1 MPTSNAEA
9 AAFGLQA
16 GLGVTAGDVNA
27 IRSMGYES
35 WLNAEMAQPLGETG
49 VSFLLDQGYDA
60 ITTDQFFFRRALV
73 DYALYKQLM
82 SGENNVRRKVAL
94 ALSQM
99 FVVSVN
105 GVNMQWRG
113 IGVTDYWDMLVRNA
127 FGNFRD
133 LLEDVTLHP
142 AMAEY
147 LTMLGSR
154 RADERSGRRPD
165 ENYAREIMQLFT
177 IGLYE
182 LNLDGTL
189 RLGGNGQPIE
199 TYDNDD
205 VTGLSEVFTGY
216 QHDYTDVG
224 ENPHPSGDSYSVF
237 TPQVMLQR
245 VTSDSSKWRFPRTDN
260 FHADTETSFLGTTVP
275 AGTDAPNSLRIAL
288 DTLFAHPNVGPFFA
302 KQMIQRLVTSNP
314 SPAYVERVAS
324 VFNDNG
330 QGERGDMGATFKAI
344 LLDQEALNPNRLAD
358 PSFGKVRE
366 PMLRLVQW
374 GRTFKAD
381 SPSGQWL
388 VADLSDSATRLGQS
402 PMRSPSVFNF
412 YRPGYVPPNT
422 AIATNDLV
430 APEFAIVNESSIA
443 GYVNFMERV
452 IEGRGWQ
459 LNDVRADYTSE
470 LNLVDDI
477 DALLERIDVLLTGG
491 QLRASTLSTI
501 SSALS
506 ATSLDETISEEDR
519 LRRVHTAILLVMAS
533 PDYLVQ
539 K

>member
-73 DYALYKQLM
+73 DYALHKQLM

-105 GVNMQWRG
+105 GVNTQWRG

-216 QHDYTDVG
+216 QHDYTNVG
-224 ENPHPSGDSYSVF
+224 ENPHPGGDSYPVF
-237 TPQVMLQR
+237 TPQLMLQR

-288 DTLFAHPNVGPFFA
+288 DTLFTHPNVGPFFA

-366 PMLRLVQW
+366 PMLRLIQW
-374 GRTFKAD
+374 GRTFKAN
-381 SPSGQWL
+381 SPSGEWL

-422 AIATNDLV
+422 AIA
-430 APEFAIVNESSIA
+430 A
-443 GYVNFMERV
+443 
-452 IEGRGWQ
+452 
-459 LNDVRADYTSE
+459 
-470 LNLVDDI
+470 
-477 DALLERIDVLLTGG
+477 
-491 QLRASTLSTI
+491 
-501 SSALS
+501 
-506 ATSLDETISEEDR
+506 
-519 LRRVHTAILLVMAS
+519 
-533 PDYLVQ
+533 
-539 K
+539 

>member
-1 MPTSNAEA
+1 
-9 AAFGLQA
+9 
-16 GLGVTAGDVNA
+16 
-27 IRSMGYES
+27 
-35 WLNAEMAQPLGETG
+35 
-49 VSFLLDQGYDA
+49 
-60 ITTDQFFFRRALV
+60 
-73 DYALYKQLM
+73 
-82 SGENNVRRKVAL
+82 
-94 ALSQM
+94 
-99 FVVSVN
+99 
-105 GVNMQWRG
+105 
-113 IGVTDYWDMLVRNA
+113 
-127 FGNFRD
+127 
-133 LLEDVTLHP
+133 
-142 AMAEY
+142 
-147 LTMLGSR
+147 
-154 RADERSGRRPD
+154 
-165 ENYAREIMQLFT
+165 
-177 IGLYE
+177 
-182 LNLDGTL
+182 
-189 RLGGNGQPIE
+189 
-199 TYDNDD
+199 
-205 VTGLSEVFTGY
+205 
-216 QHDYTDVG
+216 
-224 ENPHPSGDSYSVF
+224 
-237 TPQVMLQR
+237 
-245 VTSDSSKWRFPRTDN
+245 N

-288 DTLFAHPNVGPFFA
+288 DALFAHPNVGPFFA

-366 PMLRLVQW
+366 PMLRLIQW
-374 GRTFKAD
+374 GRTFKAN

-422 AIATNDLV
+422 AIAANDLV

-443 GYVNFMERV
+443 GYVNFMERM

-459 LNDVRADYTSE
+459 LGDVRADYTSE

-501 SSALS
+501 ASALS
-506 ATSLDETISEEDR
+506 ATSLDETSSEEDR